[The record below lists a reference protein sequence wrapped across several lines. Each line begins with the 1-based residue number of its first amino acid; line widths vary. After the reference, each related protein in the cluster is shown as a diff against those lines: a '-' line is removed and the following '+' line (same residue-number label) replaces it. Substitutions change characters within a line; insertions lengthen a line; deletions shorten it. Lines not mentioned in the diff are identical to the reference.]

1 MAGTA
6 AICSKGHIGIRTRRT
21 RLSLPGLKASAP
33 LSVVIPTLNE
43 ADRLPACLAS
53 VQWAADVIVVDAGS
67 TDGTLDIARAHG
79 ARVIESRG
87 PTIGAQKNLGIAG
100 ARFPWVLSIDADE
113 AVSPELRDAII
124 RTLAAPSHAGY
135 RIQLRNRYLG
145 APYNR
150 GGWGRDWHI
159 RLYRQSCRWTA
170 DLVHERLIISGEIG
184 DLDGRLDHESYRDLA
199 HQLRKCCT
207 YAEWGAADLVRRGAR
222 VGPSHL
228 VLNPAWRFVKTFLLQ
243 SMWREGWRGFLFC
256 AVHAWACFTK
266 YALVWDARRKADA
279 ASPVPPAPLPVMSS
293 TASAQH
299 PDAGDLVGRPFEAPL
314 HARG

>member
-1 MAGTA
+1 VNT
-6 AICSKGHIGIRTRRT
+6 SVPVT
-21 RLSLPGLKASAP
+21 
-33 LSVVIPTLNE
+33 VVIPTLNE

-53 VQWAADVIVVDAGS
+53 VEWAADVIVVDAGS
-67 TDGTLDIARAHG
+67 TDGTPAIARARG
-79 ARVIESRG
+79 ARVLESRG
-87 PTIGAQKNLGIAG
+87 PTIGAQKNLGIAE

-113 AVSPELRDAII
+113 AVSPELRDAIVG
-124 RTLAAPSHAGY
+124 TLAAPHKAGY
-135 RIQLRNRYLG
+135 RVHLRNRYLG

-150 GGWGRDWHI
+150 GGWGRDRHI
-159 RLYRQSCRWTA
+159 RLYPRSCRWT
-170 DLVHERLIISGEIG
+170 DDQVHELLIISGEIG

-228 VLNPAWRFVKTFLLQ
+228 VLNPIWRFVKTFLLE

-279 ASPVPPAPLPVMSS
+279 ASPAPSAPLPVMNS
-293 TASAQH
+293 TVSAQQ
-299 PDAGDLVGRPFEAPL
+299 PDVSELVGRPVEAPL

>member
-1 MAGTA
+1 V
-6 AICSKGHIGIRTRRT
+6 RT
-21 RLSLPGLKASAP
+21 SVPV
-33 LSVVIPTLNE
+33 SVVIPTLNE

-53 VQWAADVIVVDAGS
+53 VEWAADVIVVDAGS
-67 TDGTLDIARAHG
+67 TDGTPDIARARG
-79 ARVIESRG
+79 ARVVELRG
-87 PTIGAQKNLGIAG
+87 PTIGAQKNLGIAE

-113 AVSPELRDAII
+113 AVSPELRAAIVG
-124 RTLAAPSHAGY
+124 TLAAPHKAGY
-135 RIQLRNRYLG
+135 RVHLRNRYLG

-150 GGWGRDWHI
+150 GGWGRDRHI
-159 RLYRQSCRWTA
+159 RLYPRSCRWTA
-170 DLVHERLIISGEIG
+170 DQVHERLIISGEIG

-228 VLNPAWRFVKTFLLQ
+228 VLNPIWRFVKTFLLE